1 METTEILRDW
11 TIYDR
16 NERQPDEL
24 DRDLKFV
31 AKALKKEPDN
41 EHLVFYLAR
50 LNQLQHRYA
59 EAIQGYQKR
68 IALGRDTEEVWCSKQ
83 MMGECYEALGQ
94 WEQALPIYMEAFQS
108 NVNRA
113 EPLHCLA
120 CYYRNK
126 DNVDLAHLFALRGS
140 TIPYPSDQKLFVS
153 DPVYDYL
160 LNEELSI
167 ASFYT
172 PFKEDGL
179 QATHRLILKSNV
191 PVDVKEHAYR
201 NLLFYLPTLPQATYS
216 PVTPQVAL
224 NQTES
229 CNSNEPLIV
238 AGFSLDGE
246 EPFYEFS
253 RLRSSSSPIPWDNG
267 RLLMVYETI
276 DVDQQ
281 KSHIHYLMA
290 LDKQNNIK
298 SISKPFFFQHK
309 GVELSGKIS
318 IDGNKRE
325 LTIPVTFEN
334 DVMLAT
340 VGVESVQ
347 SLLEPIPPALGRYQV
362 ILQRRDEFDALKR
375 ELIHISKTEADHKNP
390 FAIRF
395 PPKDNL
401 THDDYET
408 IQKELRKLDISS
420 YLKSLYDTN
429 YTPEVDPKEYTSFED
444 FESRC
449 TKGFKQTMIDVEKN
463 LLPIQKLEKIGN
475 GSDMCIVSYSSYNKH
490 YPDFLRD
497 IPEAL
502 KNTGFNGYF
511 YYRIGGYPNPTGQEA
526 RFSGVPYAFKIFM
539 MLEAYRM
546 GFTKIIW
553 LDSAVAPLNDPTPL
567 FSMVD
572 QSETLFYGFQG
583 EEFFTYIL
591 PSTRQHLKDLT
602 GTDVL
607 ALNHVCGGIIGLNM
621 KSKIVH
627 DLIKNYYKFVAK
639 GTPFLS
645 CQPEECVLT
654 AILGQPDYEK
664 HHAVDW
670 CDLLHWGTC
679 GPESS
684 RHLAPLK
691 NEGYYFYL
699 RRH

>member
-160 LNEELSI
+160 LNEELLI

-201 NLLFYLPTLPQATYS
+201 NLLFLSPTLPQATYS

-238 AGFSLDGE
+238 AGFLLDGE
-246 EPFYEFS
+246 APLYEFS
-253 RLRSSSSPIPWDNG
+253 R
-267 RLLMVYETI
+267 
-276 DVDQQ
+276 
-281 KSHIHYLMA
+281 
-290 LDKQNNIK
+290 
-298 SISKPFFFQHK
+298 
-309 GVELSGKIS
+309 
-318 IDGNKRE
+318 
-325 LTIPVTFEN
+325 
-334 DVMLAT
+334 
-340 VGVESVQ
+340 
-347 SLLEPIPPALGRYQV
+347 
-362 ILQRRDEFDALKR
+362 
-375 ELIHISKTEADHKNP
+375 
-390 FAIRF
+390 FAV
-395 PPKDNL
+395 L
-401 THDDYET
+401 
-408 IQKELRKLDISS
+408 
-420 YLKSLYDTN
+420 
-429 YTPEVDPKEYTSFED
+429 
-444 FESRC
+444 
-449 TKGFKQTMIDVEKN
+449 
-463 LLPIQKLEKIGN
+463 LLPF
-475 GSDMCIVSYSSYNKH
+475 H
-490 YPDFLRD
+490 
-497 IPEAL
+497 
-502 KNTGFNGYF
+502 
-511 YYRIGGYPNPTGQEA
+511 
-526 RFSGVPYAFKIFM
+526 
-539 MLEAYRM
+539 
-546 GFTKIIW
+546 
-553 LDSAVAPLNDPTPL
+553 
-567 FSMVD
+567 
-572 QSETLFYGFQG
+572 
-583 EEFFTYIL
+583 
-591 PSTRQHLKDLT
+591 
-602 GTDVL
+602 GTMDV
-607 ALNHVCGGIIGLNM
+607 
-621 KSKIVH
+621 
-627 DLIKNYYKFVAK
+627 Y
-639 GTPFLS
+639 
-645 CQPEECVLT
+645 
-654 AILGQPDYEK
+654 
-664 HHAVDW
+664 
-670 CDLLHWGTC
+670 
-679 GPESS
+679 
-684 RHLAPLK
+684 
-691 NEGYYFYL
+691 
-699 RRH
+699 